1 MRWKRFL
8 LVALWVMARS
18 LYDFFRG
25 PNAQDS
31 GAQYRGHCGLC
42 MYMCRTRSEGSP
54 MPRAHHTLPSL
65 NAEDMM
71 PTNPVTVDNMSTVQD
86 AVDLMVAA
94 DIRHLPVVRRGILVG
109 MISDRDL
116 RSYMLPRPEKV
127 LHADEA
133 RARMAASVSEVMRAD
148 VITVRPD
155 TPLAALLDI
164 LLKEK
169 IGAVPVLAPDTGE
182 LMGMVSYID
191 VLRAIRPFV

>member
-1 MRWKRFL
+1 
-8 LVALWVMARS
+8 
-18 LYDFFRG
+18 
-25 PNAQDS
+25 
-31 GAQYRGHCGLC
+31 
-42 MYMCRTRSEGSP
+42 
-54 MPRAHHTLPSL
+54 MPRTHHTLPSL

-71 PTNPVTVDNMSTVQD
+71 PTNPVTVNSTGTVQD

-94 DIRHLPVVRRGILVG
+94 DIRHLPVVRHGILVG

-133 RARMAASVSEVMRAD
+133 RARMAASVSEVMQAD

-164 LLKEK
+164 LLQEK
-169 IGAVPVLAPDTGE
+169 IGAVPVLAPDTAE
-182 LMGMVSYID
+182 LLGMVSYID

>member
-1 MRWKRFL
+1 MPK
-8 LVALWVMARS
+8 AR
-18 LYDFFRG
+18 
-25 PNAQDS
+25 
-31 GAQYRGHCGLC
+31 
-42 MYMCRTRSEGSP
+42 
-54 MPRAHHTLPSL
+54 HTLSSL
-65 NAEDMM
+65 SAEDMM
-71 PTNPVTVDNMSTVQD
+71 TPNPVIVGSTSTVQD
-86 AVDLMVAA
+86 AADMMVAA
-94 DIRHLPVVRRGILVG
+94 DVRHLPVVTHGTLMG

-133 RARMAASVSEVMRAD
+133 HARMAASVSEVIRAD

-164 LLKEK
+164 LLQEK

-182 LMGMVSYID
+182 LLGMVRYID

>member
-1 MRWKRFL
+1 
-8 LVALWVMARS
+8 
-18 LYDFFRG
+18 
-25 PNAQDS
+25 
-31 GAQYRGHCGLC
+31 
-42 MYMCRTRSEGSP
+42 

-65 NAEDMM
+65 KAEDMM
-71 PTNPVTVDNMSTVQD
+71 PTNPVTVNSTSTVQD

-94 DIRHLPVVRRGILVG
+94 DIRHLPVVRHGILVG

-116 RSYMLPRPEKV
+116 RSFMLPRPEKV

-133 RARMAASVSEVMRAD
+133 RARMAASVSEVMQAD

-164 LLKEK
+164 LLQEK

-191 VLRAIRPFV
+191 VLRVIRPFV